1 MIPEKYINDLLA
13 DERLNFINLFE
24 IKDIDVLAGI
34 IQNLDLIICIESD
47 LAYLAGTLNIPT
59 CLILS
64 AVPKYLWDLSYK
76 NTTPW
81 YPSLELF
88 RQEIS
93 GDWTN
98 VINQIQKRL
107 INV

>member
-47 LAYLAGTLNIPT
+47 LAYLAGSLNIPT
-59 CLILS
+59 YLILPP
-64 AVPKYLWDLSYK
+64 VPMHYWDLSYK
-76 NTTPW
+76 DSTPW

-88 RQEIS
+88 SQQNTD
-93 GDWTN
+93 DWDDIIN
-98 VINQIQKRL
+98 SIKERVID
-107 INV
+107 V